1 MKNAKNAPRPRVRY
15 LKITENR
22 VGQRLD
28 NYLFVHLKGV
38 PKSRIY
44 RILRKGEIRLNGGR
58 ARPDTRL
65 AAGDVVRIP
74 PVRTAMPTGRPKH
87 DDGFAWLDE
96 YILYED
102 GHLMAVDK
110 PTGLAVHGGSRVSK
124 GLIETLRGRRP
135 HAEMLE
141 LVHRLDRDT
150 SGCLLVAKS
159 RPALLALHGM
169 LREGSIEK
177 RYLAL
182 IKGEWRGKGRHVS
195 VPLKK
200 GRLRSGERV
209 VEVVQTGKEAKSRFI
224 PRKRYA
230 MATLVEIQLL
240 TGRTHQARAHAAY
253 LGYPIAGDG
262 KYGDCGFNRRM
273 RERGLKRLFLHA
285 LSLDFKHPV
294 NGCKMHIE
302 APLPSD
308 LAVFLERLTDA
319 QGCASVARDR
329 ESGATATCRKPGT
342 TDET

>member
-15 LKITENR
+15 LKIAENR
-22 VGQRLD
+22 AGQRLD

-74 PVRTAMPTGRPKH
+74 PVRTAAPADCPTH
-87 DDGFAWLDE
+87 DNGSAWLDE

-102 GHLMAVDK
+102 EHLMAVNK
-110 PTGLAVHGGSRVSK
+110 PAGLAVHGGSHISR
-124 GLIETLRGRRP
+124 GLIETLRGRRS

-182 IKGEWRGKGRHVS
+182 IKGKWRGKGRQVTA
-195 VPLKK
+195 PLKK
-200 GRLRSGERV
+200 GRLRAGERV
-209 VEVVQTGKEAKSRFI
+209 VEVVQTGKAAESRFI

-230 MATLVEIQLL
+230 VATLVEIQLL

-253 LGYPIAGDG
+253 LGHPIAGDG
-262 KYGDCGFNRRM
+262 KYGDRGFNRLM

-285 LSLDFKHPV
+285 FSLDFKHPV

-308 LAVFLERLTDA
+308 LTLFLKQLDA
-319 QGCASVARDR
+319 RS
-329 ESGATATCRKPGT
+329 ET

>member
-1 MKNAKNAPRPRVRY
+1 MKSAKNAPRPRVRY
-15 LKITENR
+15 LKIAENR
-22 VGQRLD
+22 AGQRLD

-74 PVRTAMPTGRPKH
+74 PVRTAAPAGRPEH
-87 DDGFAWLDE
+87 DNESAWLDE
-96 YILYED
+96 YVLYED

-110 PTGLAVHGGSRVSK
+110 PAGLAVHGGSRVSR
-124 GLIETLRGRRP
+124 GLIEALRGRRP

-159 RPALLALHGM
+159 RPALLTLHGM

-182 IKGEWRGKGRHVS
+182 VKGKWRGKARDVN

-200 GRLRSGERV
+200 GRLRASERV
-209 VEVVQTGKEAKSRFI
+209 VEVVQTGKAARSRFI

-253 LGYPIAGDG
+253 LGHPIAGDG
-262 KYGDCGFNRRM
+262 KYGDREFNRRM

-285 LSLDFKHPV
+285 LRLDFKHPV

-308 LAVFLERLTDA
+308 LTLFLEQLDT
-319 QGCASVARDR
+319 
-329 ESGATATCRKPGT
+329 KPGT
-342 TDET
+342 VDEA